1 MKLDDLRKKIDAIDA
16 RIVELIAERQDLSR
30 EIGKGKNKTSKLIED
45 REREL
50 RVLKHVRSLAR
61 DRKISPGDIEN
72 IYRQIIDASK
82 KVQGVAVAF
91 QGEPGAYTEEAAL
104 RFFGSSTRGVPYD
117 TLDEIFEAVERGDVP
132 FALVPVENSLEG
144 SITRAYDLLLDSPL
158 MVCGET
164 ELRITHCLIAM
175 EGPGLDTIKFVYSHP
190 QAL

>member
-104 RFFGSSTRGVPYD
+104 RYFGKSTKGVPYD
-117 TLDEIFEAVERGDVP
+117 TLDEIFDARSEERRVG
-132 FALVPVENSLEG
+132 
-144 SITRAYDLLLDSPL
+144 
-158 MVCGET
+158 
-164 ELRITHCLIAM
+164 
-175 EGPGLDTIKFVYSHP
+175 
-190 QAL
+190 